1 LSSIIIPKPNKAVYD
16 LLKIFYP
23 IVLLNILGKLI
34 EKIISEH
41 LQFYAISD
49 KFIYPNQLEDLKQW
63 STTDVGTFLT
73 HLVQLEWIKNLQM
86 STLAFDIAQFFLSL
100 NHWLLPII
108 LDKAS
113 FDSKIS
119 NFFSNY
125 LISSKIQYL

>member
-1 LSSIIIPKPNKAVYD
+1 MYD

-108 LDKAS
+108 SDKAS